1 MQRQPGRPQCVL
13 RSVIV
18 PARTFPLRAIAAS
31 SAAISRASSRCLAFN
46 TPPTLA
52 PGVHFPSPSVL
63 YKYGTM
69 TGDDPVVSAI
79 CRFSSRNVPEEAEAF
94 AKAVVL
100 AASPPSKARA
110 KSLLFATSRL
120 AEFGISRGL
129 EPLEEVLLAPSVIE
143 RFCAVGLRGVS
154 QATRRTV
161 RSNLRYVAARVLA
174 DRAFPAPLPRE
185 RAKKPYSASEIAS
198 YLALCDAQ
206 PTEARRMHGLG
217 LICLGAGA
225 GLMGADLRTVR
236 GKDVVCRSGGV
247 LVEVREGRSRA
258 VPLMNRFHEPL
269 LLAAS
274 FAGEGFVIGGELVSR
289 KNLTTPLLRSLAGS
303 WHLPPLDTGRLR
315 ATWLAS
321 CAEQLGLR
329 AFMDAAGISC
339 SQRLG
344 DIVARLEP
352 VAEPRAVC
360 LLGARR

>member
-1 MQRQPGRPQCVL
+1 MTASPGV
-13 RSVIV
+13 
-18 PARTFPLRAIAAS
+18 AS
-31 SAAISRASSRCLAFN
+31 AISGFCSK
-46 TPPTLA
+46 
-52 PGVHFPSPSVL
+52 SV
-63 YKYGTM
+63 GQ
-69 TGDDPVVSAI
+69 
-79 CRFSSRNVPEEAEAF
+79 EAQAF
-94 AKAVVL
+94 AKAVVSQ
-100 AASPPSKARA
+100 ANPPSKARA

-120 AEFGISRGL
+120 AAFGISRGL
-129 EPLEEVLLAPSVIE
+129 EPLPEVLLAPSVIE
-143 RFCAVGLRGVS
+143 RFCALGLKSVS
-154 QATRRTV
+154 FATRRTV

-174 DRAFPAPLPRE
+174 VRASPAPLPRE
-185 RAKKPYSASEIAS
+185 RAKRPYSGAEIAS
-198 YLALCDAQ
+198 YLALADAQ
-206 PTEARRMHGLG
+206 PTEARRMHATG

-225 GLMGADLRTVR
+225 GLMGQDLRTLR

-258 VPLMNRFHEPL
+258 VPVMNRFHEPL
-269 LLAAS
+269 LLAAR

-321 CAEQLGLR
+321 CAKQMGLR
-329 AFMDAAGISC
+329 AFMDAAGINC

-352 VAEPRAVC
+352 VEEPIAVS